1 MQFII
6 IQMMI
11 ELLKH
16 TLGICGENWHPNV
29 FTALA
34 SSPFVVLTVGYIKCK
49 CGGIFKHKKNCKK

>member
-1 MQFII
+1 
-6 IQMMI
+6 MI

-34 SSPFVVLTVGYIKCK
+34 SSPFIVLTVGYIKCK